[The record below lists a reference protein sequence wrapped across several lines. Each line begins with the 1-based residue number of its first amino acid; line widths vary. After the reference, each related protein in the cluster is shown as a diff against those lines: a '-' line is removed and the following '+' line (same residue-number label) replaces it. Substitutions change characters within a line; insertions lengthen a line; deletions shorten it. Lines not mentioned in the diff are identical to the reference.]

1 MTKIDDCFY
10 KDWRDKKIR
19 FIPDI
24 RVPVIKNAPNSRVNQ
39 FEPANEP
46 VVITLFHTENPN
58 FANEKIRKKQKN
70 GSHVNDFRGNS
81 LSLPP

>member
-1 MTKIDDCFY
+1 MKKNYIHAKI
-10 KDWRDKKIR
+10 KIKT
-19 FIPDI
+19 
-24 RVPVIKNAPNSRVNQ
+24 VRVNQ

-46 VVITLFHTENPN
+46 VVITPYRTENPN
-58 FANEKIRKKQKN
+58 FARKKIRKKQKN